1 MASATVEQDQT
12 VADLL
17 DRLGG
22 IPASRVRLVPTPGTA
37 TEQDVID
44 VHDRTNRLCELVDGV
59 LVEKVMGFDE
69 SRFSVLLAAFLVAF
83 LNRNDL
89 GTVVGADGMMRL
101 FPGLVRIPDVA
112 FISWKRYP
120 KKRRKRGEIPTVVP
134 DLVVEILNK
143 GNTPREMARKLDE
156 YFRAGVVQVWYVDPK
171 RRKVRVFTDRNH
183 SIVEGKTS
191 TLKAATSSTTN
202 SFSVSLTS
210 SGRAVRPLC
219 AGTAPGR
226 TKPSWNSE
234 FIASRRLIAS

>member
-1 MASATVEQDQT
+1 MATATAEQDQT

-37 TEQDVID
+37 TEQDVTD

-69 SRFSVLLAAFLVAF
+69 SRFSVLLAAYLVAF

-89 GTVVGADGMMRL
+89 GTIIGADGMMRL

-120 KKRRKRGEIPTVVP
+120 KKRRKRGEIPTVAP
-134 DLVVEILNK
+134 DLVVEVLSK
-143 GNTPREMARKLDE
+143 GNTPREMTRKLDE
-156 YFRAGVVQVWYVDPK
+156 YFRAGVLQVWYVDPK
-171 RRKVRVFTDRNH
+171 RRTVRVYADRNH
-183 SIVEGKTS
+183 SIVLGEDDHLEGGDV
-191 TLKAATSSTTN
+191 LPG
-202 SFSVSLTS
+202 FSLSI
-210 SGRAVRPLC
+210 RDWFAEAER
-219 AGTAPGR
+219 TAPR
-226 TKPSWNSE
+226 
-234 FIASRRLIAS
+234 

>member
-1 MASATVEQDQT
+1 MATATAEQDQT

-22 IPASRVRLVPTPGTA
+22 IPASRVRLIPTPGTA

-69 SRFSVLLAAFLVAF
+69 SRFSVLLATFLIAF

-89 GTVVGADGMMRL
+89 GTIVGADGIMRL

-120 KKRRKRGEIPTVVP
+120 KKTRKRGEIPTVAP
-134 DLVVEILNK
+134 ELVVEVLSK
-143 GNTPREMARKLDE
+143 GNTRREMARKLDE
-156 YFRAGVVQVWYVDPK
+156 YFRAGVLLVWYVDPK
-171 RRKVRVFTDRNH
+171 RRTVRVFTGRDQSVVLDEDQH
-183 SIVEGKTS
+183 LDGGDVLPGFTLSIRDWFAE
-191 TLKAATSSTTN
+191 AE
-202 SFSVSLTS
+202 
-210 SGRAVRPLC
+210 
-219 AGTAPGR
+219 R
-226 TKPSWNSE
+226 TGP
-234 FIASRRLIAS
+234 R